1 MDANAMGAYYTGWR
15 TTVSFLGDE
24 MRYYVLSSPI
34 APSPSPL
41 SQLFVTSLSF
51 LCDFSSVPRFA
62 SPSGLVGSGPN
73 LFVVD
78 SEAALI
84 RGVNLIEGYS
94 KTVLGG
100 DKRGAF
106 AGTATSSDLRQ
117 FEGFGDLDT
126 AGYKVGVGR
135 IATFFV
141 LRLFMYLYHLYHI
154 SQYQLQ

>member
-1 MDANAMGAYYTGWR
+1 MIFISY
-15 TTVSFLGDE
+15 SFYHLCLLIS
-24 MRYYVLSSPI
+24 YFPSFFSLLS
-34 APSPSPL
+34 
-41 SQLFVTSLSF
+41 LFFTCHSF
-51 LCDFSSVPRFA
+51 RRHFSSVPRFA

-126 AGYKVGVGR
+126 AGYKVAVGYYV
-135 IATFFV
+135 TPV
-141 LRLFMYLYHLYHI
+141 SLLGLYMYLPLCHLYHI
-154 SQYQLQ
+154 SPYHNNTITIYLQ

>member
-1 MDANAMGAYYTGWR
+1 MTF
-15 TTVSFLGDE
+15 VFLSPNPPLSPHP
-24 MRYYVLSSPI
+24 YPLSS
-34 APSPSPL
+34 
-41 SQLFVTSLSF
+41 LFVTSHSF
-51 LCDFSSVPRFA
+51 PHNFFSVLRFA
-62 SPSGLVGSGPN
+62 SPSGLVGRGPN

-126 AGYKVGVGR
+126 AGYKVDVGYYV
-135 IATFFV
+135 TPV
-141 LRLFMYLYHLYHI
+141 SLLGLVMYLPLYHLYHI
-154 SQYQLQ
+154 SQYHLQ